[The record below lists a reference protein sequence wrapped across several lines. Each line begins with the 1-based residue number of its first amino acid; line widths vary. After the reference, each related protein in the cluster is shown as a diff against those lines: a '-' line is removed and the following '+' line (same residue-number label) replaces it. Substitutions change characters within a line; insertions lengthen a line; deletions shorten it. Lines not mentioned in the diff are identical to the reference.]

1 MRRFIVLFILALVGY
16 PLPAEGVGHPAKKV
30 KSFPDFHT
38 ITAPRE
44 SIWIGGNP
52 DTEIRPGGGVVRR
65 PHRSHSTNRDLPDTL
80 YYDFSYGGQFIQ
92 YPGDAMLMMYQM
104 PADGYITGVNIPVFE
119 WGTGDQQLTV
129 SLHRVTYPYRSDS
142 TLYPPTVVDGDGWIG
157 GYDMDAS
164 GWLTITG
171 TNYTPP
177 GTQGIC
183 DPSDYVAD
191 GAQDPLGDSLG
202 TGQGVSL
209 MGLMWPDSTVAATL
223 DPANNP
229 AQQDNWLNTDDYGSQ
244 PLFQEGEW
252 VGILVAF
259 TGSGGGDDPPVGFYY
274 TDGTGFVDPWVFTKF
289 YAGCGGTSGNGGWH
303 IRHWIIDFEL
313 AVVFTSDRPPIF
325 IEAPELLTTLS
336 TADRPISAVV
346 SDDNPSGGLSGVASV
361 TFYYQLDSTTA
372 PLDSVSMTLTS
383 GTPDYGT
390 WTGTMP
396 GQSPETTIYYYTRA
410 TDVNGNTTTTPVG
423 VYCIFQPLEPY
434 LIILHQEFTVFPPD
448 PPLPISID
456 ADVWSLSS
464 YGPPDST
471 MLSYY
476 SVIIEYTGSGPVE
489 ILNDVIRP
497 WFEQGGKRYILIGD
511 EWLGVQTG
519 WVNQTYYPGD
529 FQYDILG
536 ISADFNDVNYL
547 NAGDQNGISRM
558 VAIQGDSISGELY
571 DYLTTNGLYLNYD
584 PLYELGF
591 NNWVDGVTPVS
602 GAHVA
607 FQVYEGT
614 VAGWS
619 APDPT
624 TPLYDCGLYY
634 ETAYGSKSVFY
645 AFDPLALN
653 ADNAAGTG
661 YVWIGMQSFGP
672 LQKAVDWALGIQYP
686 PQTFNLVQPADSTVL
701 VLTSDN
707 LDQSTFFFWQ
717 PSTDPNGTPVF
728 YDVVGQGGL
737 VFLSKQHYADSHFFL
752 DHSSLR
758 DSLQQLGLT
767 VAQGS
772 WMVYAYSEG
781 DTIAALNGPFTLTV
795 DASAV
800 LSADTSPLLPE
811 TFALHQNYPNPF
823 NPHTTIRYDL
833 PERAQVQL
841 VVYDLLGR
849 EVRTLVSELQ
859 EPGFKTIVWDG
870 KDAHGQSV
878 GAGVYLYR
886 LQTTEF
892 VKTMKLV
899 VVK

>member
-1 MRRFIVLFILALVGY
+1 MRQI
-16 PLPAEGVGHPAKKV
+16 
-30 KSFPDFHT
+30 
-38 ITAPRE
+38 
-44 SIWIGGNP
+44 
-52 DTEIRPGGGVVRR
+52 
-65 PHRSHSTNRDLPDTL
+65 HRKRSTNRDLPDTL
-80 YYDFSYGGQFIQ
+80 YYDLSYSAQFIQ
-92 YPGDAMLMMYQM
+92 SPGDAMMMIYQM
-104 PADGYITGVNIPVFE
+104 PADGYITGVNIPVYE

-142 TLYPPTVVDGDGWIG
+142 TQYPPTVVDGNGWIG

-164 GWLTITG
+164 GWLSIAG

-183 DPSDYVAD
+183 DPGDYVAD

-209 MGLMWPDSTVAATL
+209 MGLMWPDSTIAATL
-223 DPANNP
+223 DPASNP
-229 AQQDNWLNTDDYGSQ
+229 AQQDNWLNTADYGSQ
-244 PLFQEGEW
+244 PFFQEGEW

-259 TGSGGGDDPPVGFYY
+259 TGSGGGDNPPTGFYY
-274 TDGTGFVDPWVFTKF
+274 AEGAGVVDPWVFTKF

-313 AVVFTSDRPPIF
+313 AVVFTGDRPPVF
-325 IEAPELLTTLS
+325 IEAPLLLTTLS
-336 TADRPISAVV
+336 TADRPISAIV
-346 SDDNPSGGLSGVASV
+346 SDDNPSGGPSGVASV

-372 PLDSVSMTLTS
+372 PLDSVPMVLTS

-390 WTGTMP
+390 WEGTMP

-410 TDVNGNTTTTPVG
+410 TDVNGNTTTTPIG
-423 VYCIFQPLEPY
+423 VYYIFQPVAPY
-434 LIILHQEFTVFPPD
+434 LIILHQQFVVLPPV
-448 PPLPISID
+448 PPLPINIP

-476 SVIIEYTGSGPVE
+476 SLIIEYTGSGPVD
-489 ILNDVIRP
+489 ILSDVIRP
-497 WFEQGGKRYILIGD
+497 WFEQGGKRYILVGD

-571 DYLTTNGLYLNYD
+571 DYLTANGLYLNYD

-653 ADNAAGTG
+653 ADNANGTN
-661 YVWIGMQSFGP
+661 YVWIGSQSFGP

-686 PQTFNLVQPADSTVL
+686 PQAFNLVQPADSTVL
-701 VLTSDN
+701 VLTPDN

-717 PSTDPNGTPVF
+717 PSTDPNGTTVF
-728 YDVVGQGGL
+728 YDLVGQGDL
-737 VFLSKQHYADSHFFL
+737 TFLTRQHYADSHFFL
-752 DHSSLR
+752 GHASLR
-758 DSLQQLGLT
+758 DSLQQLELPI
-767 VAQGS
+767 AQGS
-772 WMVYAYSEG
+772 WTIYAYSEG
-781 DTIAALNGPFTLTV
+781 DTVPAANGPFTLTI

-800 LSADTSPLLPE
+800 LLVNGDPLLPQ

-823 NPHTTIRYDL
+823 NPRTKIRYDL
-833 PERAQVQL
+833 PERARVNL
-841 VVYDLLGR
+841 VIYDLLGR
-849 EVRTLVSELQ
+849 EVKTLVRGFQ
-859 EPGFKTIVWDG
+859 EPGFKSVIWDG
-870 KDAHGQSV
+870 KDTRGQAVS
-878 GAGVYLYR
+878 AGVYIYR
-886 LQTTEF
+886 ITAGEF
-892 VKTMKLV
+892 VQTRKLV
-899 VVK
+899 ILK